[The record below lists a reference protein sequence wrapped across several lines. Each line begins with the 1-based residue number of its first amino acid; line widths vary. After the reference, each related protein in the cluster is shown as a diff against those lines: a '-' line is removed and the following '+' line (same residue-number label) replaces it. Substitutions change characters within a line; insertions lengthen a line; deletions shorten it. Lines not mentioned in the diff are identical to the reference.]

1 MTFFHL
7 DEEPGLVRFHNQ
19 LAARV
24 GGKVVAPPDVDSLG
38 AAVVGEYPPH
48 RRVYNAAFPF
58 MSRACAKMTV

>member
-24 GGKVVAPPDVDSLG
+24 GGKAVAPDVDSLG
-38 AAVVGEYPPH
+38 AAVVGEYPH